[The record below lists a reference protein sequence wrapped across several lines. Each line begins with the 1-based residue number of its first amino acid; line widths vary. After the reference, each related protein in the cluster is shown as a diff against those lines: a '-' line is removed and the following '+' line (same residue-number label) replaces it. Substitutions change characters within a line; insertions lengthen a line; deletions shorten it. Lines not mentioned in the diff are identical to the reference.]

1 MGKVRLSVDLDDT
14 LAGTIEEWIKEAS
27 VKLGREIKRE
37 ELTEYHLE
45 NVVDL
50 DRETIR
56 GIFKNV
62 WGHYE
67 NVPLID
73 PYIPRTIEDLGSAFE
88 IFIVTAAVGKKEEV
102 VAWLNKYGIKYD
114 KLMMVEHAEDKLT
127 LSEEYNIPIFV
138 DDNPMLADMAI
149 SSNKKIV
156 MIKKPWNLKFIDE
169 HTSDNLFAVSDWKEA
184 EAVLSKISESMDN

>member
-27 VKLGREIKRE
+27 AKLGREIKRE
-37 ELTEYHLE
+37 KLTEYHLE

-62 WGHYE
+62 WEHYE

-73 PYIPRTIEDLGSAFE
+73 PYIPRTIEDLSSAFE

-114 KLMMVEHAEDKLT
+114 KLIMVEHSKDKLT

-138 DDNPMLADMAI
+138 DDNPILADMAI

-156 MIKKPWNLKFIDE
+156 MIKQPWNLKFIDE
-169 HTSDNLFAVSDWKEA
+169 HASGNLFAVSDWKEA
-184 EAVLSKISESMDN
+184 EAVLRKISESMDN

>member
-88 IFIVTAAVGKKEEV
+88 IFIITAAVGKKEEV

-114 KLMMVEHAEDKLT
+114 KLIMVEHAKDKLT

-138 DDNPMLADMAI
+138 DDNPILADMAI

-169 HTSDNLFAVSDWKEA
+169 HASDNLFAVSDWKEA
-184 EAVLSKISESMDN
+184 EAVLRKISESMDN

>member
-1 MGKVRLSVDLDDT
+1 MGKVKLSVDLDET
-14 LAGTIEEWIKEAS
+14 LAGTVEEWIKEAS
-27 VKLGREIKRE
+27 TRLGREIKRE

-50 DRETIR
+50 DHETII
-56 GIFKNV
+56 GIFKNI
-62 WGHYE
+62 WRHYE

-73 PYIPRTIEDLGSAFE
+73 PYIPKTIEDLSSAFE
-88 IFIVTAAVGKKEEV
+88 IFIITAAVGKKEEV

-114 KLMMVEHAEDKLT
+114 KLIMVEHSKDKLT

-138 DDNPMLADMAI
+138 DDNPMLADMII

-169 HTSDNLFAVSDWKEA
+169 HASGNLFAVSDWREA
-184 EAVLSKISESMDN
+184 EAVLRKISESMEN